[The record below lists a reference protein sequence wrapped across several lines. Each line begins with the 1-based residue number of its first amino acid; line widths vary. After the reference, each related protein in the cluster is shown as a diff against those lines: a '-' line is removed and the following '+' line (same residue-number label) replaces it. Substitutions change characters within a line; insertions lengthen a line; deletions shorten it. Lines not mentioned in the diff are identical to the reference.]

1 MRWQTA
7 MCVAMGYSGD
17 VLQASARAEEAQNG
31 VKVEYI
37 VPKEGAPVWFDMLA
51 VPKDAPH
58 PDNAMWLL
66 LTTFKA
72 AYQRLWSLI
81 TFSMQMP
88 TQNLTAT

>member
-17 VLQASARAEEAQNG
+17 VLRASARAEEAQNG

-51 VPKDAPH
+51 RSEGCTTSGQCHVAFINHFLKPH
-58 PDNAMWLL
+58 ISACGL
-66 LTTFKA
+66 
-72 AYQRLWSLI
+72 
-81 TFSMQMP
+81 
-88 TQNLTAT
+88 